1 MLEKDVFLTVYS
13 TSVMAPA
20 NKWAEQMFGS
30 DALVLSMPGQGG
42 NDFRANIINWGRTG
56 DVFGAAVKR
65 LAPKEDIKIRR
76 RILVTFSAGWAA
88 GDELLKL
95 ETEVGRLDAYILL
108 DGCHTEN
115 LTHWQRYANKAAC
128 GEAAMWMAHSSIKPP
143 FVSTTVTN
151 GKLFEGAQK
160 VRNNATNAL
169 KYDLEI
175 PEILT
180 DTQLSSP
187 ISITAGAVGNVKA
200 VTKVWTTDPLL
211 RARSCGNLLE
221 LHYGG
226 DDRPDHMYIAWHTQ
240 KKLWQALSELYR

>member
-20 NKWAEQMFGS
+20 NKWAEQMFGP

-42 NDFRANIINWGRTG
+42 NDFRANILSWAKTG
-56 DVFGAAVKR
+56 DVFAAAVKR

-95 ETEVGRLDAYILL
+95 DSEVSKLDAYLLL

-115 LTHWQRYANKAAC
+115 LVHWQRYANKAAC

-151 GKLFEGAQK
+151 GRLFETAQK
-160 VRNNATNAL
+160 IRNSATNVI
-169 KYDLEI
+169 KYDLDI
-175 PEILT
+175 PEVISN
-180 DTQLSSP
+180 TQLASP

-200 VTKVWTTDPLL
+200 VTKVWTQDPLIK
-211 RARSCGNLLE
+211 ARSCGNLLE
-221 LHYGG
+221 LHYSG
-226 DDRPDHMYIAWHTQ
+226 DDRPDHMYIAWHAQ
-240 KKLWQALSELYR
+240 RRLWQALADLYK